1 MSYTKFEF
9 ILIKVLVIENHM
21 ENEFNFVTTY
31 NEVIWKCKID
41 NTIISY
47 YMQMLYYASLIIKIA
62 IYFIVI

>member
-9 ILIKVLVIENHM
+9 ILIKALVIENHM

-47 YMQMLYYASLIIKIA
+47 YMQMLY
-62 IYFIVI
+62 

>member
-9 ILIKVLVIENHM
+9 ILIKALVIENHM
-21 ENEFNFVTTY
+21 GNEFNFVTTY

-47 YMQMLYYASLIIKIA
+47 YMQMLYYASIIIKIA